1 MLEPSCGLHLAG
13 RKIHVIPSAVHKS
26 PVSGRRARTGNP
38 VPVIALLKPA
48 TLLHRTRGMEEVL
61 FISDYLPAGLHDA
74 SRGIKVI
81 PAATNMLPAL
91 GIAAVNLLEFP
102 GSVRLELPS
111 ALVQTIRLGN
121 ALRIC
126 HTKFLEKVVI
136 LQLDVVFRIGD
147 ERVLDDDAGDAHLPS
162 VRNHAVI
169 IPQTSVGIL
178 AVILGIP
185 DLDAAVLQTQSR
197 EFIEDVLTQL
207 LSGLMRRLV
216 IAATIGIIDFGSI
229 SAGALG

>member
-1 MLEPSCGLHLAG
+1 M
-13 RKIHVIPSAVHKS
+13 
-26 PVSGRRARTGNP
+26 
-38 VPVIALLKPA
+38 
-48 TLLHRTRGMEEVL
+48 
-61 FISDYLPAGLHDA
+61 F
-74 SRGIKVI
+74 
-81 PAATNMLPAL
+81 
-91 GIAAVNLLEFP
+91 
-102 GSVRLELPS
+102 PS

-136 LQLDVVFRIGD
+136 LQLGVVFRIGD
-147 ERVLDDDAGDAHLPS
+147 ERMLDDDAGDAHLAGI
-162 VRNHAVI
+162 RNHVII

-185 DLDAAVLQTQSR
+185 DFDAAVLQAQSR

-216 IAATIGIIDFGSI
+216 IAAVIGVIDFGSI

>member
-1 MLEPSCGLHLAG
+1 MRIGHTEF
-13 RKIHVIPSAVHKS
+13 HKE
-26 PVSGRRARTGNP
+26 
-38 VPVIALLKPA
+38 II
-48 TLLHRTRGMEEVL
+48 
-61 FISDYLPAGLHDA
+61 IS
-74 SRGIKVI
+74 K
-81 PAATNMLPAL
+81 L
-91 GIAAVNLLEFP
+91 GI
-102 GSVRLELPS
+102 
-111 ALVQTIRLGN
+111 I
-121 ALRIC
+121 
-126 HTKFLEKVVI
+126 
-136 LQLDVVFRIGD
+136 FRIGD
-147 ERVLDDDAGDAHLPS
+147 KCMLDDDAGDAHLAS

-229 SAGALG
+229 SAGAFG